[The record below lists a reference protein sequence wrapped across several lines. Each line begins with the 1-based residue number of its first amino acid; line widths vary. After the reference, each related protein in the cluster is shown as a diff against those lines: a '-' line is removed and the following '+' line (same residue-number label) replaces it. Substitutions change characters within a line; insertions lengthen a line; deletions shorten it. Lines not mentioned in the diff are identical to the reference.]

1 MILETFPVGQL
12 GCNCTIVAD
21 ETTGDAIVVDGG
33 DGVDDVVRRLE
44 TRGLRAGLL
53 VHTHAHIDHIADV
66 GRLRELTGGRGLLH
80 PGDLPLYHTMDVQAS
95 WLGLRHAPK
104 VVDLD
109 GDLLDGDRFKAGSIR
124 AGSASYAR
132 SHARQRLFRGIEWR
146 STTLLTGD
154 TLFAGAIGRWDLG
167 GTSME
172 DIIASIHRKL
182 MDYDDA
188 NAGDSGARSF
198 HDDRRRTHFQSV
210 LGAPSRLRR
219 IFRRDRT
226 RRRDAK
232 ERARAWRS
240 ADKLHL
246 TLAFLGNIRR
256 DGPEISS
263 ERCNERLKRISPI
276 RCNAGSHRSFS
287 SRAKPARR
295 LYRRAAARRRFSKRS
310 SDRASRIRDFRFCIH
325 R

>member
-12 GCNCTIVAD
+12 ACNCTIVAD

-33 DGVDDVVRRLE
+33 DGVDDVMQRLE
-44 TRGLRAGLL
+44 SRGLRASLL

-109 GDLLDGDRFKAGSIR
+109 GDLLDGDRFKAGSIELEVLHTPGHTP
-124 AGSASYAR
+124 GSVCFAVSN
-132 SHARQRLFRGIEWR
+132 GPE
-146 STTLLTGD
+146 TTLLTGD

-188 NAGDSGARSF
+188 TAVIPGHGPF
-198 HDDRRRTHFQSV
+198 TTIGIERTSN
-210 LGAPSRLRR
+210 PY
-219 IFRRDRT
+219 
-226 RRRDAK
+226 
-232 ERARAWRS
+232 
-240 ADKLHL
+240 
-246 TLAFLGNIRR
+246 LAL
-256 DGPEISS
+256 PY
-263 ERCNERLKRISPI
+263 
-276 RCNAGSHRSFS
+276 A
-287 SRAKPARR
+287 
-295 LYRRAAARRRFSKRS
+295 
-310 SDRASRIRDFRFCIH
+310 
-325 R
+325 